1 MADPKLVASTVG
13 MLVDDAAKTVVVK
26 TGANL
31 QTTTDAI
38 REEVKGIE
46 AKLSVLL
53 SNVEGHY
60 ESEVALLK
68 LEVARLTK
76 QTSPGFFER
85 LFGRS
90 GK

>member
-76 QTSPGFFER
+76 QTSLDFER